1 MSYRILPVWFSAAVG
16 VGLLQVGVAV
26 AEVADAFPQP
36 FDTEKATDVRM
47 TAEEAAAGIVLPP
60 GFRAEVFAAE
70 PDVRQ
75 PIAMTTDARG
85 RLWVAEN
92 YTYAE
97 RPLRWESRLRDRIV
111 IFEDRNGD
119 GRAEAGKVFW
129 DEGRQLTSV
138 EVGFGGVWA
147 LCPPQLL
154 FIPDRNGDDV
164 PDGPPEVVLDGFAEG
179 AAIGHNIANGLKW
192 GPDGWLYGRQGIL
205 NTSAVGVPGAA
216 PAQRVSFNC
225 ALWRYHP
232 TRRVVE
238 VVSHGGTNPW
248 GLDWDQHGQMF
259 YTNTVIGH
267 LWHVIPGAYYRRMFG
282 THLNPHVYEVIEQ
295 AADHYHWNVGAE
307 KWSDVK
313 KGPLSALTDQKG
325 GGHVHVGCLI
335 YQGGT
340 WPARYHN
347 ALLTCNLQG
356 RRVNVDTLHREG
368 AGYTGRHAPDLLRV
382 PDLWFRG
389 TELIAGP
396 DGNVYIADWSDAGE
410 CHDND
415 GVHRSSGRIYK
426 ISYGSAAAGSPATD
440 LSAHSS
446 LELAALVS
454 HANDWH
460 PRAARRLLQERA
472 AAGEDLREVRARLE
486 RILFSDAAVV
496 IRLRALWCWSAAGG
510 GAPDALLRLL
520 EDPSEHV
527 RVWALRLL
535 TERAGGPDSGLA
547 GRLAELAATDAS
559 GLVRAFL
566 AAALQRLPPQQRWP
580 LARALAARAED
591 HGDRQQ
597 PLMIWY
603 GVESAVLGAPE
614 QAIELAL
621 RSRLPLVRRHV
632 ARRLTG
638 EIERQPEAVN
648 RLVAAL
654 AANEA
659 TLDLRTDIFTGMVA
673 ALRGWS
679 RAARPAGWEEMVR
692 VLEREQVPPELRALE
707 RELSLVFGSGRAQAE
722 LLAMVRNVAEAPEAR
737 RNALESLARNPR
749 PEFLPLFM
757 ESAKERDLFRPAV
770 RALAR
775 YDDPAIPALLL
786 DHYERAGVTGQPD
799 IINTLVARPA
809 FARVLLQR
817 VADGRMPRHALSP
830 YHARQIRSFGD
841 ANLTQTLG
849 EVWGALRDTPAAK
862 HAELARWRQR
872 LTPAVLAAGDLAAG
886 RRIQAERCG
895 SCHKLHG
902 EGGDLGPDLTGSDR
916 HNLEYL
922 LENILDPGAVVPA
935 DYRMAVVKLAD
946 GRVLTGTLDEQ
957 NDRLVIL
964 QTPAERLQV
973 DRDKVLAIEHLPL
986 SLMPEG
992 LLQSLSEDEV
1002 RDLFAYLMSHQTPD
1016 TAR

>member
-1 MSYRILPVWFSAAVG
+1 MSYQILPAWFSAACG
-16 VGLLQVGVAV
+16 ASLFQAGVAV
-26 AEVADAFPQP
+26 AALADGFPQP
-36 FDTEKATDVRM
+36 FDTEMSTDVRM
-47 TAEEAAAGIVLPP
+47 TAEESADGMVLPP

-75 PIAMTTDARG
+75 PIAMTTDSRG

-97 RPLRWESRLRDRIV
+97 RPQRWESRLRDRI
-111 IFEDRNGD
+111 IILEDRDGD
-119 GRAEAGKVFW
+119 GRAEARKVFW

-138 EVGFGGVWA
+138 ELGFGGVWA
-147 LCPPQLL
+147 LCPPRLL

-179 AAIGHNIANGLKW
+179 AVISHNIANGLKW

-205 NTSAVGVPGAA
+205 NTSAVGVPGSAA
-216 PAQRVSFNC
+216 AQRVSFNC
-225 ALWRYHP
+225 AIWRYHP
-232 TRRVVE
+232 TRRVIE

-267 LWHVIPGAYYRRMFG
+267 LWHVIPGAYYRRMRG

-295 AADHYHWNVGAE
+295 TADHFHWNIGAE
-307 KWSDVK
+307 KWNEVRN
-313 KGPLSALTDQKG
+313 GPLSALTDQKG

-340 WPARYHN
+340 WPAQYHN

-368 AGYTGRHAPDLLRV
+368 AGYKGRHAPDLLRV

-396 DGNVYIADWSDAGE
+396 DGNVYISDWSDAGE

-426 ISYGSAAAGSPATD
+426 ISYGAPAAAPPVD
-440 LSAHSS
+440 LTAKSS

-454 HANDWH
+454 HANAWH
-460 PRAARRLLQERA
+460 PRAARQLLQERA
-472 AAGEDLREVRARLE
+472 AAGENLREVRARLE

-496 IRLRALWCWSAAGG
+496 TRLRALWCWHAAGG
-510 GAPDALLRLL
+510 EAPAALHRLL

-527 RVWALRLL
+527 RVWSLRLL
-535 TERAGGPDSGLA
+535 TEREGGPDSRLA
-547 GRLAELAATDAS
+547 GRFAELAATDAS
-559 GLVRAFL
+559 GLVRAYL
-566 AAALQRLPPQQRWP
+566 AAAMQRLMPEDRWP

-591 HGDRQQ
+591 RGDRQQ

-603 GVESAVLGAPE
+603 GVEPAVLGAPG

-621 RSRLPLVRRHV
+621 GSRLPLVRRLV
-632 ARRLTG
+632 TRRLTA
-638 EIERQPEAVN
+638 EIGRQPEAVN

-654 AANEA
+654 AAKDT
-659 TLDLRTDIFTGMVA
+659 TLDVRMDILAGMAV

-679 RAARPAGWEEMVR
+679 RAERPDDWEEMVA
-692 VLEREQVPPELRALE
+692 VLERERAPPALRALE
-707 RELSLVFGSGRAQAE
+707 RELSLVFGSGRAEAE
-722 LLAMVRNVAEAPEAR
+722 LLAMVRNGAETPAAR

-749 PEFLPLFM
+749 PELLQLFM
-757 ESAKERDLFRPAV
+757 ESAKERDLFQPAV

-775 YDDPAIPALLL
+775 YDDPAIPGLLL
-786 DHYERAGVTGQPD
+786 NHYERAGVAGQSD
-799 IINTLVARPA
+799 IINTLVARPE
-809 FARVLLQR
+809 FARVLLR
-817 VADGRMPRHALSP
+817 RMADGRLPRHALSP
-830 YHARQIRSFGD
+830 YQARQIRSFGD
-841 ANLTQTLG
+841 ADLTRTLG
-849 EVWGALRDTPAAK
+849 EVWGALRDTPAVK
-862 HAELARWRQR
+862 QAELARWRQR

-886 RRIQAERCG
+886 RRIHAERCG

-902 EGGDLGPDLTGSDR
+902 EGGDVGPDLTGSDR

-922 LENILDPGAVVPA
+922 LENILDPGAVVPS
-935 DYRMAVVKLAD
+935 DYRMAVIKLAD
-946 GRVLTGTLDEQ
+946 GRVLTGTLAEQ
-957 NDRLVIL
+957 TDRLVIV

-973 DRDKVLAIEHLPL
+973 DRDKVLSIEQLPL

-992 LLQSLSEDEV
+992 LLQSLSDDEV
-1002 RDLFAYLMSHQTPD
+1002 RDLFAYLMSHQMPD
-1016 TAR
+1016 TMR